1 MRKWTFATL
10 TALLI
15 LSLVVV
21 GCRPTPQPTSPP
33 TEAPTA
39 APTQPPVVQPTQ
51 PPAEKAVKVGM
62 VSDVGGIDDASFN
75 QNTWEGLQRAQQ
87 ELGVQAQFIESQ
99 AQADYEKNITEFAEQ
114 DYDLI
119 ITVGFLLGDATAKM
133 AQQYPDIN
141 FAIVDYAY
149 DPPIP
154 NVAGIVFNTDEAA
167 FPIGYLAAAW
177 ADMKDPADPQVG
189 YVAGMKIPPVEIFIV
204 AYENGV
210 KYYNEKKG
218 KNVQVKGV
226 YVGDFEAPDQGKI
239 QGNSLIDE
247 GVDVI
252 FGVGGKTGNGGLA
265 AAKERGKWGI
275 GVDVDQYYTLPN
287 EKDILISSCM
297 KRLDNAVYSVV
308 EALLKGQ
315 FPGGS
320 VYVGT
325 LANGGVGM
333 APYHDFED
341 EIPDELKQEIE
352 AIKQG
357 IIDGTIKTGW
367 PVSEEPTPTPAVE
380 VKVGMVSDVGGIDD
394 ASFNQNTWE
403 GLQRA
408 QQELGVQAQFIES
421 QAQADYEKNITE
433 FAEQDYDLIITV
445 GFLLG
450 DATAKMAQQYPDI
463 NFAIVDY
470 AYDPPIPNV
479 AGIVFNTDEAAFP
492 IGYLAA
498 AWADMKDPADPQVG
512 YVAGMKIPPVEIF
525 IVAYENGVKYYNE
538 KKGKNVQV
546 KGVYVGD
553 FEAPDQGKIQ
563 GNSLIDEGV
572 DVIFGVGGKTGN
584 GGLAAAKERGKW
596 GIGVDVDQYYTLP
609 NEKDILISS
618 CMKRLD
624 NAVYSVVEAL
634 LKGQFPGGSVYV
646 GTLANGGVGMAPY
659 HDFEDEIPDELK
671 QEIEAIKQGIID
683 GTIKTGW
690 PVEG

>member
-10 TALLI
+10 TAVVI
-15 LSLVVV
+15 LSLMVV
-21 GCRPTPQPTSPP
+21 GCQPTP
-33 TEAPTA
+33 APTA
-39 APTQPPVVQPTQ
+39 APTEAPTTAPTQPPAAQPTQ
-51 PPAEKAVKVGM
+51 PPAEKVVKVGM

-75 QNTWEGLQRAQQ
+75 QNTWEGLKRAQE

-133 AQQYPDIN
+133 AQQYPDTK

-297 KRLDNAVYSVV
+297 KRLDNAVFSVV

-367 PVSEEPTPTPAVE
+367 PVGEEPTPTPAVQ

-403 GLQRA
+403 GLKRA
-408 QQELGVQAQFIES
+408 QEELGVQAQFIES

-450 DATAKMAQQYPDI
+450 DATAKMAQQYPDTK
-463 NFAIVDY
+463 FAIVDY

-624 NAVYSVVEAL
+624 NAVFSVVEAL

-690 PVEG
+690 PVGG